1 MKKIILFLTM
11 LLTLVCTVCF
21 AADGGD
27 LNKQQKTAE
36 KFIDAIDGAPVPEY
50 TVIAPLLN
58 ENLAKS
64 LGEKGYA
71 NLQKAV
77 QEKFGKMESSKFVSF
92 QRFDQADRVTYTG
105 NFSKEK
111 VVIMIFVFDKQSKMI
126 DFLLTP
132 YREPANEAA
141 KDAAK

>member
-1 MKKIILFLTM
+1 MKKFILLLTM
-11 LLTLVCTVCF
+11 LLTFVCTVCL
-21 AADGGD
+21 AADGND
-27 LNKQQKTAE
+27 LNKQQRTAE

-50 TVIAPLLN
+50 SVIAPLLN
-58 ENLAKS
+58 EKLEKS

-77 QEKFGKMESSKFVSF
+77 QEKFGKMESSKFAAF

-111 VVIMIFVFDKQSKMI
+111 IVIMIFVFDKQSKMI